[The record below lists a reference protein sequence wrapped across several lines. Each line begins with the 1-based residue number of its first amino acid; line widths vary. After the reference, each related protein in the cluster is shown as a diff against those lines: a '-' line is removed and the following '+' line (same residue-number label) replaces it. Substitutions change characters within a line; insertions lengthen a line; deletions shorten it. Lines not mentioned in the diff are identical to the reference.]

1 MKDNDSDLNLGLLG
15 IVSRRDFVKYCTM
28 MAASMGLTMTM
39 GCSKEKQTESAGVKI
54 AKAVTSKKRPPV
66 IWLSGQ
72 ECTGCTETLLRS
84 THPTTE
90 NLLLKLISL
99 DYHET
104 LDAPSGDLA
113 EAAKQTSIK
122 ANKGKFILVTEGA
135 IPLKDGGI
143 YCKIGGRPAV
153 DVLRETAPLASAIIA
168 IGSCASWGGIPSSGP
183 NPTGAVSTEEALE
196 GKFKVINI
204 PGCPP
209 SPYNFLSTVL
219 YVLTF
224 NKLPRL
230 DDKGRPFF
238 AYRRLIHEGC
248 PRRPHFDAG
257 RFAMAV
263 DDEGHRRGWC
273 LYKLGCKGPETYNN
287 CPAILFGDVGARTWP
302 VGCGAP
308 CFGCSEKGVGFTK
321 PIVEQASLHHFTPAG
336 VPYKNEEGVPIRPG
350 GRELRLTAPATY
362 PAINVQEGHGAS
374 NAAVGALAGLA
385 GAAVGAGV
393 VIAAKLGKLDQAPDE
408 PSPDEPSGKE

>member
-1 MKDNDSDLNLGLLG
+1 MKDIDSGNASSPLGL
-15 IVSRRDFVKYCTM
+15 VSRRNFLKYCSM
-28 MAASMGLTMTM
+28 MAASMGLPL
-39 GCSKEKQTESAGVKI
+39 GAAVKI
-54 AKAVTSKKRPPV
+54 AEAVTSPKRPPV

-84 THPTTE
+84 THPTVDH
-90 NLLLKLISL
+90 LLLNLISL

-104 LDAPSGDLA
+104 LDTPSGNWA
-113 EAAKQTSIK
+113 EKAKQQSME

-135 IPLKDGGI
+135 IPIKDGGI

-153 DVLRETAPLASAIIA
+153 DILRETAPNAAAIIA
-168 IGSCASWGGIPSSGP
+168 IGSCASWGGIPSSDP
-183 NPTGAVSTEEALE
+183 NPTGAVSTQEAL
-196 GKFKVINI
+196 GSNFTVINV

-209 SPYNFLSTVL
+209 NPYNFLSTVL

-224 NKLPRL
+224 NKLPQL
-230 DDKGRPFF
+230 DHQNRPLF

-257 RFAMAV
+257 RFAMAF

-287 CPAILFGDVGARTWP
+287 CPSILFGDVGGRSWP
-302 VGCGAP
+302 VGTGSP

-321 PIVEQASLHHFTPAG
+321 PIAAQASLEHFTPAG
-336 VPYKNEEGVPIRPG
+336 LPYKEDESGKNRLG
-350 GRELRLTAPATY
+350 GRALRLTPPDTYAPIEAHQGSGPST
-362 PAINVQEGHGAS
+362 
-374 NAAVGALAGLA
+374 AAVGVAAGLA
-385 GAAVGAGV
+385 GAVLGAGAV
-393 VIAAKLGKLDQAPDE
+393 AAAKLGKQDKTSDQE
-408 PSPDEPSGKE
+408 TGKE

>member
-1 MKDNDSDLNLGLLG
+1 MKDNDSDLAPGLFG
-15 IVSRRDFVKYCTM
+15 MVSRRDFMKYCSV
-28 MAASMGLTMTM
+28 MAASMGLPLTM
-39 GCSKEKQTESAGVKI
+39 GVKI
-54 AKAVTSKKRPPV
+54 AEAVTSKKRPPV

-90 NLLLKLISL
+90 HLLLNLISL

-104 LDAPSGDLA
+104 LDAPAGKLA
-113 EAAKQTSIK
+113 EEAKQKSIE

-135 IPLKDGGI
+135 TPLKDGGI

-153 DVLRETAPLASAIIA
+153 DVLRETAPKAAAIIA
-168 IGSCASWGGIPSSGP
+168 IGSCASWGGIPSAEP
-183 NPTGAVSTEEALE
+183 NPTGAVSTEEALQ

-224 NKLPRL
+224 KKLPHL

-257 RFAMAV
+257 RFAMAI

-273 LYKLGCKGPETYNN
+273 LYKLGCKGPETFNN
-287 CPAILFGDVGARTWP
+287 CPALLFGDVGARSWP
-302 VGCGAP
+302 VGTGAP

-321 PIVEQASLHHFTPAG
+321 PIVSQASLEYFTPAG
-336 VPYKNEEGVPIRPG
+336 LPFKTEEGKPVRPG
-350 GRELRLTAPATY
+350 GGVLRLTPPDTY
-362 PAINVQEGHGAS
+362 PPIEVKEGHGSSATT
-374 NAAVGALAGLA
+374 VGVLAGLA
-385 GAAVGAGV
+385 GAALGAGAV
-393 VIAAKLGKLDQAPDE
+393 AAVKLGKQDEKADQQ
-408 PSPDEPSGKE
+408 SGKE